1 MNELT
6 SIGVIL
12 LLALAAGHIVKLLG
26 VPEVTGYIVAG
37 ILLGPSMLGWLM
49 QQQHLDALEVLSEI
63 ALGLILFSVGA
74 VFDMA
79 RFYRIGRKALLITV
93 AESAAAAAAVTG
105 GALMLGQHGKWRRC
119 SV

>member
-1 MNELT
+1 VNELT

-37 ILLGPSMLGWLM
+37 SYSGPRCLAGLCNNSTLTLSR
-49 QQQHLDALEVLSEI
+49 VLSEI